1 LSKQPSRQRAAEL
14 RYQLTRNIRRRR
26 PGKLVAGSRARLA
39 ATAIGI
45 ERSLDL
51 ARWGLVAFWAKD
63 TKAGFANITAKA
75 EGIDN
80 RPGFRDAFQR
90 RRCPVPVDNLYQWRK
105 TATGEQSFAIALA
118 DRGLMTLVGL

>member
-1 LSKQPSRQRAAEL
+1 V
-14 RYQLTRNIRRRR
+14 
-26 PGKLVAGSRARLA
+26 GARLA

-51 ARWGLVAFWAKD
+51 ARWGFVPFWAKD

-80 RPGFRDAFQR
+80 RPGFRDASQR
-90 RRCPVPVDNLYQWRK
+90 RRRPVPGR
-105 TATGEQSFAIALA
+105 
-118 DRGLMTLVGL
+118 